1 MFLNSVVVA
10 IGGALG
16 SLARYWIAELFAA
29 LGVVSFPWATLVAN
43 VSGSLLI
50 GLLAALTG
58 PDARLLVAPE
68 VRAFWMVGFCGGYTT
83 FSSFSLQTLT
93 LAQTGD
99 WPRAGLNVALS
110 LLLCL
115 AAVAAGYML
124 GSWLNRLGA

>member
-1 MFLNSVVVA
+1 MFLNSMVVA

-29 LGVVSFPWATLVAN
+29 LGIVSFPWATLVAN

-58 PDARLLVAPE
+58 PDGRLLVAPE

-93 LAQTGD
+93 LAQAGD